1 LIDEIYL
8 RSPYYGARRIAA
20 ELNRMNLGIVIDRK
34 RVGRLMDEMGIE
46 ALYPKPKLSR
56 SDKGHVK
63 YPYLLKGVDIERKN
77 QVWGT
82 DITYVPTKKGHVY
95 LVAIMD
101 WYSRYVVSWEVSNN
115 LDAYFCIEALKKA
128 IQRYGSPEIFN
139 SDQGSHKQA
148 TSERS
153 ELCRSLS
160 VFTNIQAKDFRA
172 FSKPVAECK

>member
-20 ELNRMNLGIVIDRK
+20 ELNRMDLGIVIDRK
-34 RVGRLMDEMGIE
+34 RVGRLMEEMGIE

-82 DITYVPTKKGHVY
+82 DITYVPTKKRHVY
-95 LVAIMD
+95 ATPSKDTWITFQITCCHPSPLRLVNAPLMLLTRLID
-101 WYSRYVVSWEVSNN
+101 ILTV
-115 LDAYFCIEALKKA
+115 AY
-128 IQRYGSPEIFN
+128 
-139 SDQGSHKQA
+139 
-148 TSERS
+148 
-153 ELCRSLS
+153 
-160 VFTNIQAKDFRA
+160 
-172 FSKPVAECK
+172 

>member
-1 LIDEIYL
+1 ME
-8 RSPYYGARRIAA
+8 
-20 ELNRMNLGIVIDRK
+20 
-34 RVGRLMDEMGIE
+34 EMGIE

-56 SDKGHVK
+56 SNKAHVK
-63 YPYLLKGVDIERKN
+63 YPYLLRGVEIERKN

-82 DITYVPTKKGHVY
+82 DITYIPTKKGHVY

-101 WYSRYVVSWEVSNN
+101 WYSRYVVSWEVSNS
-115 LDAYFCIEALKKA
+115 LEAYFCIVALKRA
-128 IQRYGSPEIFN
+128 FQRYGYPDIFN

-160 VFTNIQAKDFRA
+160 IFNSTQEKNFRI
-172 FSKPVAECK
+172 FSKRAAE